1 MSMTPGS
8 EGSTP
13 PTAIKVVDDGPLQ
26 VKGTFQVTDGG
37 GGIYEVQHRAVFLCR
52 CGHSAA
58 KPFCDGSHKRHG
70 FTDAGRAEDHG
81 EKD

>member
-37 GGIYEVQHRAVFLCR
+37 GGIYEVQHRAVFL
-52 CGHSAA
+52 
-58 KPFCDGSHKRHG
+58 
-70 FTDAGRAEDHG
+70 
-81 EKD
+81 